1 MSQTYS
7 YGYPGSPATYPIE
20 TEKLENLGSVINQ
33 LPDNT
38 NNEIDP
44 QDVRD
49 AIFTTWENI
58 IFKPTTI
65 NTSSVEYIG
74 IDQDWIREKI
84 LFGPKKRING
94 TNVLD
99 NNLLSNNVGD
109 IFFYNS
115 KTSST
120 PTDLSTKLV
129 FLAGTM
135 SYWDGSDVKAPFI
148 ESKVVDNITLDYS
161 LDLDIINKSYTR
173 DLSGNPTFSGH
184 INLKSDQG
192 TVYINELRLP
202 TYTQNSEGTDG
213 QVLTFRKQTGGPTDL
228 YYAEWKDPTASTAEP
243 LVYFTDLNEVPQTIG
258 GIQKGSTFSNVL
270 IQDMMRRLLYPY
282 IAPVINLTI
291 NPVVEF
297 NLGALPSG
305 ITQSYLLNVQNFS
318 TYSATFNGSSPG
330 TTITTT
336 LFTIP
341 TNTTVATYGV
351 ISMPSISSISVSDTK
366 SYKTQSYTMSV
377 SDMSGNS
384 VTYSFVMN
392 SVLPF
397 YYGTSNAS
405 YTNSLINTILGRTYS
420 TYFDNLLTPFL
431 SEPVLTQSS
440 IYNKTVPLSTPGGSG
455 KYIYFGY
462 PSDLPPLAEIRDSNG
477 FEVTSNFKTYSISG
491 INSPN
496 SRWSNRTYN
505 FYIYVGPAGIS
516 PTTSTIGDLIGGWTE
531 NYRFNFG
538 TQS

>member
-7 YGYPGSPATYPIE
+7 YGYPGPPIDYPYE
-20 TEKLENLGSVINQ
+20 TEKLETLGSVINQ

-84 LFGPKKRING
+84 LFGPKKRPDL

-99 NNLLSNNVGD
+99 NNLLSNDVGD

-135 SYWDGSDVKAPFI
+135 SYWDGLDVKAPFI
-148 ESKVVDNITLDYS
+148 ESKVVDNGIYDYS
-161 LDLDIINKSYTR
+161 LDLDIINNSSFNDGT
-173 DLSGNPTFSGH
+173 SPTFSGH
-184 INLKSDQG
+184 INIKSNYG
-192 TVYINELRLP
+192 SVYINNLRMP
-202 TYTQNSEGTDG
+202 TYNQNLSGTTG
-213 QVLTFRKQTGGPTDL
+213 QVLSLRKAGTSPNYL
-228 YYAEWKDPTASTAEP
+228 YFAEWKDPTASTAP
-243 LVYFTDLNEVPQTIG
+243 PTVYFTDLNEVPQTIG

-270 IQDMMRRLLYPY
+270 IEDMMRRLLYPY

-291 NPVVEF
+291 NNVLEF
-297 NLGALPSG
+297 NNSVVP
-305 ITQSYLLNVQNFS
+305 TQSFVVSVQNQS
-318 TYSATFNGSSPG
+318 TYSATFNGTIPG
-330 TTITTT
+330 TTINPTT
-336 LFTIP
+336 FTIP
-341 TNTTVATYGV
+341 VGQTVVNNGTFSLNNNIRFIGGTD
-351 ISMPSISSISVSDTK
+351 P
-366 SYKTQSYTMSV
+366 SYKTASFTVSV
-377 SDMSGNS
+377 TDTRPNT

-405 YTNSLINTILGRTYS
+405 YTNFLINTILGRTYS